1 MCGCVNFRL
10 SHDVGGCLR
19 ACCCPDEDR
28 LHHVRWRHLRG
39 VRCLDAVRLY
49 PMVLPHAVHEHVVR
63 GARRHHLLCLHRYV
77 CWRTRCSHG
86 PSCQRTCLTMGPVA
100 VYDTQLIIG
109 GRHKKYKISEDEY
122 IFAALN
128 LCVCLSAQCAPPAAS
143 VPHVCG
149 TRCGRFDD
157 SPAGSW
163 TCSTCTSCR
172 GLPMGECD
180 GCSPAAAAAA
190 RSCAGFCFFWPC
202 WVVAA
207 VVELAIP
214 SLPPWRNKLS
224 SSSSVHWRVC
234 MCVCAC
240 IVTRRVIQFIEP
252 RGCQR

>member
-172 GLPMGECD
+172 VANGGVRWLLTCCCCCCRARAQVSVSFG
-180 GCSPAAAAAA
+180 PA
-190 RSCAGFCFFWPC
+190 GWWP
-202 WVVAA
+202 
-207 VVELAIP
+207 P
-214 SLPPWRNKLS
+214 SLNWPFHRSHRGATSCRRRLPCTG
-224 SSSSVHWRVC
+224 V
-234 MCVCAC
+234 CVCVCVRA
-240 IVTRRVIQFIEP
+240 
-252 RGCQR
+252 